1 MDFNTVLFII
11 FAVNTYFVYLSS
23 TRQTESLLQTIKT
36 LEGRIAQVEKLTKGT
51 EPQSIALGNAEL
63 AEEFMQLKENIST
76 LQAEIDRLAS
86 LLEAYKTEDQEDK
99 LCLIEGMKT
108 MGRFLGQDSLSVE
121 AEEDA
126 PEDGQSGEGACKKKV
141 IEYFWRKPRI

>member
-11 FAVNTYFVYLSS
+11 LAFNTYFVYLSS

-36 LEGRIAQVEKLTKGT
+36 LKGKIAQLEKSTKGT
-51 EPQSIALGNAEL
+51 EPQSIAPGNAEL
-63 AEEFMQLKENIST
+63 AKEFIQLKENIST
-76 LQAEIDRLAS
+76 LQAEIDRLES

-121 AEEDA
+121 VEEDA
-126 PEDGQSGEGACKKKV
+126 MEDGQSGEGGCKKKL
-141 IEYFWRKPRI
+141 IEYFCRKPKI

>member
-1 MDFNTVLFII
+1 
-11 FAVNTYFVYLSS
+11 
-23 TRQTESLLQTIKT
+23 
-36 LEGRIAQVEKLTKGT
+36 
-51 EPQSIALGNAEL
+51 L

-141 IEYFWRKPRI
+141 IEYFWRKPKI